1 RRSCPRVVL
10 PPDSGHYSWGA
21 MRRFLLP
28 GLVAAAAVALVA
40 LLVFGIESEGV
51 SGSLDAALAKGVQM
65 PAPDA
70 NVALPVLGSGKTET
84 LAELKG
90 KVVVLNLFASWCDP
104 CKAEARILKQ
114 VQRDIHGHDA
124 TVLGVTYLDTTTDS
138 EHFVRQEHI
147 NYPVVRDVSGNFARA
162 WGANG
167 IPETFVIDRAG
178 RVVALRRYQLAGNW
192 LAQSVNRVLSQ
203 SS

>member
-1 RRSCPRVVL
+1 
-10 PPDSGHYSWGA
+10 

-51 SGSLDAALAKGVQM
+51 SGSLDAALAKGIRLQ
-65 PAPDA
+65 APDA
-70 NVALPVLGSGKTET
+70 NVALPVLGTGRTET
-84 LAELKG
+84 LAQLKG

-104 CKAEARILKQ
+104 CKAEAPILEQ
-114 VQRDIHGHDA
+114 VQRAIHGQNA

-162 WGANG
+162 WGADG

-178 RVVALRRYQLAGNW
+178 RVAAVRRYQLAGKW
-192 LAQSVNRVLSQ
+192 LQESVDRVLSQ